1 MSERESAYGLI
12 LDEATRAVSDQQS
25 AVDALHTRAG
35 VVASAAALLAS
46 VARQAL
52 AQELG
57 AGFGLRLA
65 LLCYLWVALSA
76 GYVLW
81 PRRSWRFHF
90 RAAQLQWLYV
100 ESAESLSLSLIKRD
114 LALHFDSYFV
124 HNAAKIDRMSW
135 AFAASLELLLL
146 GTAGLVYDQWS

>member
-1 MSERESAYGLI
+1 MSKRESAYGLI

-46 VARQAL
+46 VVGEAL
-52 AQELG
+52 GRERG

-65 LLCYLWVALSA
+65 LVCYLLVAVLA

-90 RAAQLQWLYV
+90 RAAKLQWLYV
-100 ESAESLSLSLIKRD
+100 ESAESLPLSLIKRD
-114 LALHFDSYFV
+114 LALHFDRYFA
-124 HNAAKIDRMSW
+124 HNAAVIDRMSW
-135 AFAASLELLLL
+135 AFAASLVLLLL
-146 GTAGLVYDQWS
+146 GTSGFVYDHLY

>member
-25 AVDALHTRAG
+25 AVDALHARAG

-46 VARQAL
+46 VVLEAL
-52 AQELG
+52 AQEPV

-65 LLCYLWVALSA
+65 LVCYLLVAVSA

-90 RAAQLQWLYV
+90 RAGQLQWLYV

-114 LALHFDSYFV
+114 LALHFDRYFA
-124 HNAAKIDRMSW
+124 HNAARIDRMSW
-135 AFAASLELLLL
+135 AFAASLALLLL
-146 GTAGLVYDQWS
+146 GTAGLVYDHWR